1 MSSPKNSPNEWMN
14 VSECPHLETPLMNEW
29 MNEWMRGT
37 GWKNLADDV
46 GEGSFSNTLK
56 ATKRKK
62 KIERKRKI

>member
-1 MSSPKNSPNEWMN
+1 MNECEWMSSPRNSP
-14 VSECPHLETPLMNEW
+14 NEW